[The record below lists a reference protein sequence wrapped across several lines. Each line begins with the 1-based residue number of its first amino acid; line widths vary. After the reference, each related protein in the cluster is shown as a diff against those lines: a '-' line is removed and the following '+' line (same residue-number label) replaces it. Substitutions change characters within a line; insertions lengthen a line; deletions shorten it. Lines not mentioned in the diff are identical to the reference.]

1 LEREKHLAVET
12 SGLTLSVAV
21 QVRREEELED
31 VVEALR
37 SAGAEGTWVQLCLSA
52 EILQQVSVWDLL
64 DPLHDAEVHVASIKV
79 MGSANPALELIEKLA
94 VVASETAGRIA
105 IISASGI
112 TRLEALESWLQVF
125 ASYQA
130 KLLLE
135 PKSAQE
141 TRQLYSKLRNLI
153 GGVLGLSQV
162 QERFPSTEY
171 FLRVLTPYLQITRNV
186 QISNYERGEAA
197 KILAPGVYN
206 NPFLLRVLVSG
217 GYSGQLTIGYEKAP
231 TTLHFLLEERR
242 AVDSFIR
249 SLEEKI

>member
-1 LEREKHLAVET
+1 M
-12 SGLTLSVAV
+12 
-21 QVRREEELED
+21 
-31 VVEALR
+31 
-37 SAGAEGTWVQLCLSA
+37 
-52 EILQQVSVWDLL
+52 
-64 DPLHDAEVHVASIKV
+64 ASIKV